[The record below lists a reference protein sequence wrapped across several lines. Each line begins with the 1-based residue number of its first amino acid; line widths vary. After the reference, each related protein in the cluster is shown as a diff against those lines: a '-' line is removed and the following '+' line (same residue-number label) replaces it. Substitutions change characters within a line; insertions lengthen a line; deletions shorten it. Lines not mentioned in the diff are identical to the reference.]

1 MDKIIKYVIDVQ
13 YYLNYYIKP
22 LLKSLY
28 LLYNNNINPEAF
40 DKAFLNSTD
49 KV

>member
-1 MDKIIKYVIDVQ
+1 MDKREKSRINSQ

-22 LLKSLY
+22 LLKSLD
-28 LLYNNNINPEAF
+28 LLYNNNIYPEAF